1 MKINT
6 KREVDNAIRDLRNVV
21 RDLMNADY
29 LTYESNVKRLIYLV
43 NSNEILFNA
52 LNSYISKTLDLS
64 KIEVNLDG
72 GWGKLVL
79 PLSKEERI
87 SYGLQVLKRF
97 SESDGYAIEYAFSFF
112 YNKNITAALRKINEQ
127 LFTPIFRD
135 IFQLLEEINKETKIA
150 NESEQINSKTIIQI
164 GTLSANGSVAVGKD
178 IYQNI
183 TIQNGINE
191 QIVMSLLQNSIPLS
205 EVDKI
210 RTQIEQLADELLKP
224 KPEQSVI
231 VKAFKGMIDFGQKL
245 AVPIIANTV
254 NRPEVHAALASLL

>member
-1 MKINT
+1 MKVNT
-6 KREVDNAIRDLRNVV
+6 KREVENAIRDLRNAV

-29 LTYESNVKRLIYLV
+29 LTYESNVKRLIYIV

-64 KIEVNLDG
+64 KIEVNVDS

-79 PLSKEERI
+79 PLSKEDRI

-97 SESDGYAIEYAFSFF
+97 SESEGYAIEYAFSFF
-112 YNKNITAALRKINEQ
+112 YNKNITSALRKINEQ

-135 IFQLLEEINKETKIA
+135 IFEFLEEINR
-150 NESEQINSKTIIQI
+150 ESEITNEAEQRNSKTIIQI
-164 GTLSANGSVAVGKD
+164 GTLSANGSVAVGQD

-210 RTQIEQLADELLKP
+210 RPQIEKLADELLKSQP
-224 KPEQSVI
+224 KQSVI
-231 VKAFKGMIDFGQKL
+231 VEAFKGMIDFGQKL

-254 NRPEVHAALASLL
+254 NNTEVYAALASLL